1 MPRLKSCGYC
11 GRIHSTNIVCPKKP
25 IRRHKASSKGDLRNT
40 YKWRKKRTDIKDR
53 DTNVCQVCIRKDYF
67 NPTGQYEF
75 ENLQVH
81 HIEPY
86 KDNEELFYDDD
97 NLITL
102 CIYHHERAEEGSIS
116 KAYLKKIARHNN
128 ER

>member
-1 MPRLKSCGYC
+1 MARLKSCGYC
-11 GRIHSTNIVCPKKP
+11 GKIHSTDIVCPKKP
-25 IRRHKASSKGDLRNT
+25 VRNNKYSSKGDLRNT
-40 YKWRKKRTDIKDR
+40 YRWRKKREDIKDR
-53 DTNVCQVCIRKDYF
+53 DNHVCQVCIRKDYF

-75 ENLQVH
+75 EKLQVH

-86 KDNEELFYDDD
+86 KDNEELFYDED

-116 KAYLKKIARHNN
+116 KQYLKKIARKNN